1 MKIKNEKFEAN
12 CKGLFLPMEVLKD
25 NDLTLEDTAILMII
39 DALDSAEKHCTAS
52 NEYIGNCFGFS
63 ENKVSLSISKLI
75 KLGYVTKLGFNGRIR
90 VLQSNVKQIVA
101 KIDSINKETYK
112 DQTLCASKSEFDAQ

>member
-12 CKGLFLPMEVLKD
+12 CKGLFLPIEVLKD

-39 DALDSAEKHCTAS
+39 DALDSSEKHCTAS
-52 NEYIGNCFGFS
+52 NDYLGTCFGFS

-101 KIDSINKETYK
+101 KIDAINKETYK
-112 DQTLCASKSEFDAQ
+112 DQTLCASKSEFDEQ